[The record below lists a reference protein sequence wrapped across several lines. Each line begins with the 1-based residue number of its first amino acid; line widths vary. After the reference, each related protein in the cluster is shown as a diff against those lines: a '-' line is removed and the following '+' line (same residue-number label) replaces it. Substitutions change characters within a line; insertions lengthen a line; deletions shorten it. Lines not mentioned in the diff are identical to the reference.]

1 MKAKRIALLDL
12 HGFFRFFEREDP
24 SILEFVESECTVLER
39 WGLDLEQVVAELGSL
54 LTEWSALLKFRN
66 QIFPGSYTTG
76 LATFS
81 ERISGITFFGKDDPD
96 FLRTELRE
104 VLYYVIYGRRAFNN
118 VCLFDHWTDSLT
130 QISRELND
138 EEGKL
143 AIFNLRS
150 QENKFHPID
159 GYRKFP
165 RIGVAFW
172 QQAIGIFTLR
182 FGHASVP
189 AVSQERKAAATKQ
202 PRGDIYSYMTGVDVD
217 AFRKEL
223 FQRGI
228 ISGAQEFIPRKNTFH
243 KLTHILALPYML
255 QHLGVMD
262 ASFFECT
269 QLERVDIYAASFSIR
284 FGRNV
289 LSDLAVTDF
298 ITQLDKKDQS
308 DIAWVFYK
316 EIAAAVEASI
326 VNR

>member
-12 HGFFRFFEREDP
+12 HGFFRFFEQEDP
-24 SILEFVESECTVLER
+24 SILEFVESECMMLER

-54 LTEWSALLKFRN
+54 LSEWSALLKFRN
-66 QIFPGSYTTG
+66 QIFPSSYETG
-76 LATFS
+76 LAAFS

-118 VCLFDHWTDSLT
+118 TCLFDHWTDSLT
-130 QISRELND
+130 QISMELD
-138 EEGKL
+138 EGEGKL

-159 GYRKFP
+159 GYSKFP
-165 RIGVAFW
+165 RIGLAFW

-182 FGHASVP
+182 FEHASTPVI
-189 AVSQERKAAATKQ
+189 SQERKAAATK
-202 PRGDIYSYMTGVDVD
+202 PRGDIYSYLTDVDVD
-217 AFRKEL
+217 AFKREL

-228 ISGAQEFIPRKNTFH
+228 ISGPQEFIPRKNTFH

-255 QHLGVMD
+255 QHLGVID
-262 ASFFECT
+262 ASFFDCT

-298 ITQLDKKDQS
+298 VTQLEKKDQS
-308 DIAWVFYK
+308 DIAWVFYN
-316 EIAAAVEASI
+316 EVAAAVKASM
-326 VNR
+326 